1 MLCWL
6 AIDVSASVLFVIV
19 GLVVDVSDVVACSN
33 KFFDELMK
41 VDVVGLEL
49 ITLVVTL
56 FAVTLF
62 AVTLFAVTFFIIA
75 GFPVFVD
82 FAFIQ

>member
-6 AIDVSASVLFVIV
+6 AIDVTASVLFVIV

-33 KFFDELMK
+33 KFFDELME

-49 ITLVVTL
+49 ITLV
-56 FAVTLF
+56 
-62 AVTLFAVTFFIIA
+62 VTFFIIA